1 MGRPEKSEEEKLSRT
16 VAFRL
21 TEGDHA
27 AYKKKF
33 RASGL
38 TQSEF
43 FRRYVLTNTTTV
55 HGVQTKLSTD
65 AKQAIF
71 LLQKCSNNVNQLAH
85 KANLANREGKLS
97 EAVLTDILDQLSQ
110 LNDFMLNQVERAK
123 C

>member
-1 MGRPEKSEEEKLSRT
+1 MARPEKSDEEKLSRT

-21 TEGDHA
+21 TEGDHS

-33 RASGL
+33 HVSGL

-55 HGVQTKLSTD
+55 HAIQKKLSPD
-65 AKQAIF
+65 AKQAVF

-85 KANLANREGKLS
+85 KANLASREGKLS
-97 EAVLTDILDQLSQ
+97 ENVFVGILDQLSQ
-110 LNDFMLNQVERAK
+110 LTCFMLSQADRTK

>member
-1 MGRPEKSEEEKLSRT
+1 MARPEKSDEEKLSRT

-27 AYKKKF
+27 AYQNKF

-55 HGVQTKLSTD
+55 RAIQTKLAPE

-85 KANLANREGKLS
+85 KANLAHREGKLA
-97 EAVLTDILDQLSQ
+97 EPVLSDILDQLSQ
-110 LNDFMLNQVERAK
+110 LTNFMLSQVERAK